1 MKKLIYNETT
11 DTTFAPYDEENF
23 NRVIGALISGTM
35 EKGPKKLVSADDKGY
50 TFEGK
55 IEDEELEEY
64 LENCNNYKVKI
75 FIFTEDYKH
84 SRCKYR
90 DRQIRAL
97 DYFDWKIH
105 DEIFRYRDK
114 DKAMFAW
121 PYYHEFKNKELKQYE
136 FYATVTY
143 SEA

>member
-1 MKKLIYNETT
+1 MTKLIYNETT

-23 NRVIGALISGTM
+23 NRVIGSLIEGTT
-35 EKGPKKLVSADDKGY
+35 KKKPKKLVSADDNGY

-64 LENCNNYKVKI
+64 LEYSNNYKVKI

-84 SRCKYR
+84 SRGKYE
-90 DRQIRAL
+90 DREKRAL

-105 DEIFRYRDK
+105 DEIFRNRNRN
-114 DKAMFAW
+114 KAIFAW

-143 SEA
+143 REV

>member
-11 DTTFAPYDEENF
+11 NTTFAPYDEENF
-23 NRVIGALISGTM
+23 NRVIGSLIEGTT
-35 EKGPKKLVSADDKGY
+35 KKKPKKLVSADDNGY

-64 LENCNNYKVKI
+64 LEYSNNYKVKI

-84 SRCKYR
+84 SRCKYE
-90 DRQIRAL
+90 DREIRAF
-97 DYFDWKIH
+97 DYFEWKIH
-105 DEIFRYRDK
+105 DEIFRNNNPLCVC
-114 DKAMFAW
+114 

-136 FYATVTY
+136 FYATVVY
-143 SEA
+143 SGV

>member
-1 MKKLIYNETT
+1 MTKLIYNETT

-23 NRVIGALISGTM
+23 NRVIGSLIQGTM
-35 EKGPKKLVSADDKGY
+35 KKKPKKLVSADDNGY

-55 IEDEELEEY
+55 IEDEELKEY
-64 LENCNNYKVKI
+64 LENSNNYKVKI

-84 SRCKYR
+84 SRCKYK
-90 DRQIRAL
+90 DREKRAL

-105 DEIFRYRDK
+105 DEIFRNRNRN
-114 DKAMFAW
+114 KAIFAW

-143 SEA
+143 REA

>member
-1 MKKLIYNETT
+1 MKKLIYDETT

-23 NRVIGALISGTM
+23 NRVIGALIEGTTK
-35 EKGPKKLVSADDKGY
+35 KGPKKLVNADDKGY

-64 LENCNNYKVKI
+64 LEYCNNYKVKI

-84 SRCKYR
+84 SRCKYE
-90 DRQIRAL
+90 DRQIRAF
-97 DYFDWKIH
+97 DYFEWKMH
-105 DEIFRYRDK
+105 DEIFRNNDPTLVC
-114 DKAMFAW
+114 

-136 FYATVTY
+136 FYATVSY
-143 SEA
+143 CEA

>member
-1 MKKLIYNETT
+1 MTKLIYNETT

-23 NRVIGALISGTM
+23 NRVIGSLIFGTM
-35 EKGPKKLVSADDKGY
+35 KKGPKKLVSADDNGY

-64 LENCNNYKVKI
+64 LENSDNYKVKI

-90 DRQIRAL
+90 DREIRAL
-97 DYFDWKIH
+97 DYFDWKMH
-105 DEIFRYRDK
+105 DEIFRNRNK

-121 PYYHEFKNKELKQYE
+121 PCYHEFKNKELKQYE
-136 FYATVTY
+136 FYATVSY